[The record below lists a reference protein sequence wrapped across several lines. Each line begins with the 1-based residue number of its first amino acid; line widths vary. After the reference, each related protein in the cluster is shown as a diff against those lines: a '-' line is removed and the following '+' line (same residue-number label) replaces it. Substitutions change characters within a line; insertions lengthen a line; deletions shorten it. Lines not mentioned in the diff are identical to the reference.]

1 MANESWLDS
10 TNVDVTSENGRTLY
24 SFEITPSQNKPGRE
38 LTQHKADATTDPF
51 ISSRDLDD
59 LFWGRREKRAS

>member
-1 MANESWLDS
+1 MANDSWLDS
-10 TNVDVTSENGRTLY
+10 TNVGVTSENGRTLY
-24 SFEITPSQNKPGRE
+24 SFEIAPSQNKTGTE
-38 LTQHKADATTDPF
+38 LAQHKADATTDPF